1 MSTQSGT
8 LRSDDGKPHSI
19 YAAGSSTGGFMTY
32 STVKDAAL
40 RVKELKDEYSTYVEC
55 KLVRSGNDITVVVPD
70 LRFAKVLSKEGF
82 DVYVQ

>member
-19 YAAGSSTGGFMTY
+19 YAAGSGKGGFMTY
-32 STVKDAAL
+32 TTIQSAAA
-40 RVKELKDEYSTYVEC
+40 RVRELKEEYSTYVEC
-55 KLVRSGNDITVVVPD
+55 KLVRSGNDISVVVPD
-70 LRFAKVLSKEGF
+70 VGFAKVLSKEGF

>member
-19 YAAGSSTGGFMTY
+19 YAAGSGTGGFMTY
-32 STVKDAAL
+32 STIQSAAA
-40 RVKELKDEYSTYVEC
+40 RVRELKEEYSTYVEC
-55 KLVRSGNDITVVVPD
+55 KLVRAGNDITVVVPD
-70 LRFAKVLSKEGF
+70 VNFAKVLSKEGF